1 MVENQREQQ
10 EEMLSAYSSRGGSQ
24 GRQGGA
30 NGLNRRG
37 GLSWE
42 QAERMAEQ
50 KRSLAQELESL
61 QRDMQAAAR
70 SHKEEAPQAAGDV
83 GTAAQNV
90 AESGLNSAL
99 QRSAME
105 IERGRGMQAAARE
118 PLITEAMEALEND
131 LSRAALIAS
140 NEAQKKK
147 NGKPDATPEEL
158 LAELSDL
165 RRAWQNAQLE
175 QQRLAEGR
183 GRNGELNPND
193 INRQR
198 LARNGQF
205 DPNGR
210 NGLDPNGREGVGPNG
225 RNAQDADGRNGQR
238 QNGQDPNDPNQQA
251 QGQQPGQ
258 GQQGSQQG
266 AQGQNGQ
273 QSGQGGQQGGT
284 NGGSDAN
291 GGANAG
297 GGYANNGGSTLG
309 PGGGWGGPYGW
320 RGGYWDPNRGRLNG
334 WNPPL
339 PSTALPPVDAE
350 EYRRQAEAFARRL
363 RELGDRLPQGA
374 LSDADINALRQ
385 LSNRLR
391 NSSHGDPME
400 NEYARMVGLVDQLEL
415 AALNASDKNKTTA
428 TRAFSQT
435 EDAPEY
441 RETVAEYYRRL
452 GNESK

>member
-1 MVENQREQQ
+1 
-10 EEMLSAYSSRGGSQ
+10 
-24 GRQGGA
+24 
-30 NGLNRRG
+30 
-37 GLSWE
+37 
-42 QAERMAEQ
+42 MAEQ

-70 SHKEEAPQAAGDV
+70 SHKEEAPQAAGNV

-147 NGKPDATPEEL
+147 NGKEDATPEEL

-165 RRAWQNAQLE
+165 RRAWQLAQLE
-175 QQRLAEGR
+175 QQRLAQGR
-183 GRNGELNPND
+183 GRGPNGEPNPND
-193 INRQR
+193 TDRER
-198 LARNGQF
+198 LARNGQ
-205 DPNGR
+205 
-210 NGLDPNGREGVGPNG
+210 LDPNG
-225 RNAQDADGRNGQR
+225 RNAQG
-238 QNGQDPNDPNQQA
+238 QNGLNPNDPNQQA
-251 QGQQPGQ
+251 RNQGQNQQGQ
-258 GQQGSQQG
+258 GQPGGQQS
-266 AQGQNGQ
+266 GQNGQ
-273 QSGQGGQQGGT
+273 QSGGEGGQQSS
-284 NGGSDAN
+284 NGSNNAN
-291 GGANAG
+291 
-297 GGYANNGGSTLG
+297 GGYANNYGGGTIGPAGGS
-309 PGGGWGGPYGW
+309 GGPYGW
-320 RGGYWDPNRGRLNG
+320 RGGYWDPYRGRLNG

-339 PSTALPPVDAE
+339 PSTALPPVDAD

-391 NSSHGDPME
+391 HSSHGDPME

-415 AALNASDKNKTTA
+415 AALNASEKNKATA
-428 TRAFSQT
+428 TRASSPT

>member
-1 MVENQREQQ
+1 
-10 EEMLSAYSSRGGSQ
+10 
-24 GRQGGA
+24 
-30 NGLNRRG
+30 
-37 GLSWE
+37 
-42 QAERMAEQ
+42 MAEQ
-50 KRSLAQELESL
+50 KRSLAQQLESL

-70 SHKEEAPQAAGDV
+70 SHKEDAPQAAGNV

-90 AESGLNSAL
+90 ADSGLNSAL

-105 IERGRGMQAAARE
+105 IERGRGLQAAARE

-131 LSRAALIAS
+131 LSRAAQIAS

-147 NGKPDATPEEL
+147 NGKEDATPEEL

-165 RRAWQNAQLE
+165 RRAWQQAQAE

-183 GRNGELNPND
+183 GRGPNGELNPND

-198 LARNGQF
+198 LARAGQPGQF

-210 NGLDPNGREGVGPNG
+210 DGQNGNRQDPNGRN
-225 RNAQDADGRNGQR
+225 
-238 QNGQDPNDPNQQA
+238 QNGQAGDE
-251 QGQQPGQ
+251 QGGQHPG
-258 GQQGSQQG
+258 S
-266 AQGQNGQ
+266 QGQNGQ
-273 QSGQGGQQGGT
+273 QANGQSGSGQQGG
-284 NGGSDAN
+284 AN
-291 GGANAG
+291 GGDNANGGNNAN
-297 GGYANNGGSTLG
+297 GGYANNGTLNGG
-309 PGGGWGGPYGW
+309 PGGWGGPYGW
-320 RGGYWDPNRGRLNG
+320 RGGYWDPYRGRLNG

-339 PSTALPPVDAE
+339 PSTKLPPVDPD

-374 LSDADINALRQ
+374 MSDEDINALRQ

-415 AALNASDKNKTTA
+415 AALNASEKNKATA
-428 TRAFSQT
+428 TRASRPT

-452 GNESK
+452 GNETRNDGK

>member
-10 EEMLSAYSSRGGSQ
+10 QEMLSAYSSARDGAQ
-24 GRQGGA
+24 GQQGGA
-30 NGLNRRG
+30 NGQNRRG

-42 QAERMAEQ
+42 QAEKMSEQ

-61 QRDMQAAAR
+61 QRDMQASAR
-70 SHKEEAPQAAGDV
+70 AHKEDAPQAATNV
-83 GTAAQNV
+83 GSAAQNV
-90 AESGLNSAL
+90 ADSGLNSAL

-105 IERGRGMQAAARE
+105 IERGRGLQAAARE

-131 LSRAALIAS
+131 LSKAAQIAS

-147 NGKPDATPEEL
+147 NGKEDASPEEL

-165 RRAWQNAQLE
+165 RRAWQQAQAE
-175 QQRLAEGR
+175 QQRLAEGQAR
-183 GRNGELNPND
+183 GPNGELNPND

-210 NGLDPNGREGVGPNG
+210 NGLDPNGRNGLDPNG
-225 RNAQDADGRNGQR
+225 RNGLDPNGRNGLDPNGRNGQGA
-238 QNGQDPNDPNQQA
+238 NGQN
-251 QGQQPGQ
+251 
-258 GQQGSQQG
+258 

-273 QSGQGGQQGGT
+273 QSGSQGGQQGG
-284 NGGSDAN
+284 AN
-291 GGANAG
+291 GGGNNAN
-297 GGYANNGGSTLG
+297 GGYANNGGGNIG
-309 PGGGWGGPYGW
+309 PYGGQGGPNGW
-320 RGGYWDPNRGRLNG
+320 RGGYWDPYRGRLNG

-339 PSTALPPVDAE
+339 PSTALPPVDPD

-363 RELGDRLPQGA
+363 REVGDRLPQGS
-374 LSDADINALRQ
+374 LSDVDLNALRQ

-415 AALNASDKNKTTA
+415 AALNASEKSKTTA
-428 TRAFSQT
+428 TRASRPA
-435 EDAPEY
+435 EDSPEY

-452 GNESK
+452 GNDSK